1 MTYLALI
8 LYGLTVVVF
17 GAAVI
22 FLSHKTGETRPNP
35 AKQEAFECG
44 IPPTGDARLRF
55 EIQFYL
61 VGLFFLIF
69 DVEVAFIYAWAVAF
83 RELQLPG
90 LVFITVF
97 IVVLLLG
104 LVYIWKKRGLDWT
117 PKTEDPA

>member
-8 LYGLTVVVF
+8 IYSLMVVVF
-17 GAAVI
+17 GAVVI

-44 IPPTGDARLRF
+44 IPPTGDARIRF

-69 DVEVAFIYAWAVAF
+69 DVEVAFIFAWAVAF
-83 RELQLPG
+83 RELELPG
-90 LVFITVF
+90 LLHITVF

-104 LVYIWKKRGLDWT
+104 LVYIWKKGGLDWKPET
-117 PKTEDPA
+117 GTRV